1 MREVYG
7 WDFNL
12 DNMKV
17 KIRNTEYDIRF
28 TSRIG
33 VYYTYEVEFGS
44 SYEDDVQIMSFRNA
58 IIRLIWAIIKT
69 DNELVNC
76 TFREL
81 LAEVDD
87 EEWTKIFQ
95 YIADRL
101 KATASNEAS
110 KEEDAGKND

>member
-1 MREVYG
+1 MGFY
-7 WDFNL
+7 L

-17 KIRNTEYDIRF
+17 KIKDNEYDIRF

-44 SYEDDVQIMSFRNA
+44 SFEDDVQIDDVQIMSFRNA

-87 EEWTKIFQ
+87 EEWEKIFQ

-110 KEEDAGKND
+110 KDEDAGKNA